1 MKYPNGL
8 PFGFRLF
15 YMKYTTHLAR
25 GGFLPEISF

>member
-25 GGFLPEISF
+25 GGFP